1 MKTDVAGA
9 GLGAIAVLLNNVS
22 VVFLG
27 APLALVVAAFG
38 GALFGATYF
47 PPAARVS
54 RPWAVI
60 VNTVAGVILA
70 SVVAKLAGLDG
81 PLLSGVAFLIAA
93 APVMIFRWIANRL
106 GIKPENGNA
115 A

>member
-1 MKTDVAGA
+1 MKTDTAGA
-9 GLGAIAVLLNNVS
+9 GIGAAAVLLNHIS
-22 VVFLG
+22 VQFLG

-47 PPAARVS
+47 PADRRIS

-60 VNTVAGVILA
+60 VNTVAGVVLA
-70 SVVAKLAGLDG
+70 TVVAKLAGLEG
-81 PLLSGVAFLIAA
+81 ALLSGLGFVIAA
-93 APVMIFRWIANRL
+93 APVLVFRWITARL
-106 GIKPENGNA
+106 GIKPENNNA